1 MFCDP
6 SDHMETRLKELAV
19 SHNLAFIQLGAVVQ
33 CDYNAAISDML
44 SKKYNH
50 AVKISQ
56 FSILM
61 QHKE

>member
-6 SDHMETRLKELAV
+6 FDHMETRLKELAV

-33 CDYNAAISDML
+33 CDYNAAKSELL
-44 SKKYNH
+44 SEKYNH
-50 AVKISQ
+50 AGKVSQ